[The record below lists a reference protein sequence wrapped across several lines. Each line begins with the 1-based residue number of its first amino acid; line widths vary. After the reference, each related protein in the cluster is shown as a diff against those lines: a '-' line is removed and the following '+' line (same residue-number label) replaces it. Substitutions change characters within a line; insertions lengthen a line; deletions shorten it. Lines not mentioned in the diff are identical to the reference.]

1 MSLIFA
7 VDSDRKQSAA
17 LASLLRK
24 HVNADLVQSGSA
36 TEGLNILKGRIPD
49 LILTSSLLS
58 PRDEAALAN
67 HLRELGNGASHV
79 HTLTIPV
86 IAAPSQTRKKS
97 QGVLGG
103 LRREKETRT
112 SGCDP
117 EVFAREVAL
126 YLDRAVEQRASA
138 EPASL
143 GVAVPEVHVS
153 TEARG
158 AKKDVAAIEPA
169 IEPVVEPVIET
180 VIRPVIEPAIE
191 PAIEPLLY
199 ASPAPAAVLP
209 KPRQTNTQTFTAS
222 GDGGRAG
229 SALPLEQ
236 LLQLVVR
243 NDEGR
248 RVPQAAPAAATPPVE
263 PAVARAVEP
272 AVAKAVEPAITK
284 AVEPAI
290 TKAVEP
296 AVARAVEP
304 AVAKAV
310 EPAVAGDKA
319 ASTVG
324 IVFVDAA
331 EIAGLSATELAAI
344 SAPPRQGRAP
354 DAVPAPEPPAPI
366 VDMGALED
374 LDLLENRFAAVPLES
389 DPPATGKTISALA
402 EEMLGA
408 SSWPW
413 VDDEAGVPLA
423 DVLLKACG
431 PVEEVAL
438 QPEPEPEPEP
448 ELPPT
453 LDLEALEFIG
463 AAAHKASL
471 HALETLARPVAQL
484 APLDEPADEVEI
496 APAIRRTRE
505 RIVKPERKRRQKA
518 ADKPVQ
524 DEWGMYDPAQ
534 AGPAALIDDDD
545 WEEEPEPVRQPAR
558 SRATVY

>member
-36 TEGLNILKGRIPD
+36 TEGLDILKGRIPD

-86 IAAPSQTRKKS
+86 IAAPSQTRKRS

-103 LRREKETRT
+103 LRREKETRPN
-112 SGCDP
+112 GCDP
-117 EVFAREVAL
+117 EVFAREVVL

-143 GVAVPEVHVS
+143 DVGVPEVHLS
-153 TEARG
+153 TEAPS
-158 AKKDVAAIEPA
+158 AKVDDAANE
-169 IEPVVEPVIET
+169 
-180 VIRPVIEPAIE
+180 PVIEPATA
-191 PAIEPLLY
+191 PVSS
-199 ASPAPAAVLP
+199 ASPALAPVPPEPPEIDA
-209 KPRQTNTQTFTAS
+209 QTFTAN

-229 SALPLEQ
+229 SALPLDQ

-248 RVPQAAPAAATPPVE
+248 RVQHAAPAAAPTPVE
-263 PAVARAVEP
+263 PAVVE
-272 AVAKAVEPAITK
+272 E
-284 AVEPAI
+284 
-290 TKAVEP
+290 
-296 AVARAVEP
+296 
-304 AVAKAV
+304 
-310 EPAVAGDKA
+310 KA

-324 IVFVDAA
+324 IVFFDAA
-331 EIAGLSATELAAI
+331 EIAGLTATELAAI

-354 DAVPAPEPPAPI
+354 DAVAAPEPPAPI
-366 VDMGALED
+366 VDMGILED

-389 DPPATGKTISALA
+389 AQPATEKPNGALA
-402 EEMLGA
+402 EQMIDA
-408 SSWPW
+408 SWPW
-413 VDDEAGVPLA
+413 MDDDAGAPLA

-431 PVEEVAL
+431 PFEEVAL

-471 HALETLARPVAQL
+471 FALETLARPAAQA
-484 APLDEPADEVEI
+484 APPDEPVDEVEI

-518 ADKPVQ
+518 AAKPAQ

-545 WEEEPEPVRQPAR
+545 WEEEPETLRQPAR

>member
-36 TEGLNILKGRIPD
+36 TEGLDILKGRIPD

-103 LRREKETRT
+103 LRRERETRT

-126 YLDRAVEQRASA
+126 YLDRAVEQRAAS
-138 EPASL
+138 EPVSQ
-143 GVAVPEVHVS
+143 GIGVPEVILS
-153 TEARG
+153 TEARS
-158 AKKDVAAIEPA
+158 AKVDVAVFEPV
-169 IEPVVEPVIET
+169 IEPVVEPVVES
-180 VIRPVIEPAIE
+180 VIEPV
-191 PAIEPLLY
+191 LSV
-199 ASPAPAAVLP
+199 SPAPAVVLP
-209 KPRQTNTQTFTAS
+209 EPRQTDPQTFKAS

-248 RVPQAAPAAATPPVE
+248 RVPHAAPAAASPPVE
-263 PAVARAVEP
+263 PAVAKIEP
-272 AVAKAVEPAITK
+272 VVAAE
-284 AVEPAI
+284 
-290 TKAVEP
+290 
-296 AVARAVEP
+296 
-304 AVAKAV
+304 
-310 EPAVAGDKA
+310 KA
-319 ASTVG
+319 ASTGG

-344 SAPPRQGRAP
+344 SAPPRRGRAP

-389 DPPATGKTISALA
+389 APPATGNSISALA

-431 PVEEVAL
+431 PLEEMAL

-471 HALETLARPVAQL
+471 HALETLARPAAQA

-496 APAIRRTRE
+496 APAIQRPRE

-518 ADKPVQ
+518 AAKPAQ

-534 AGPAALIDDDD
+534 AGPAALIDDED
-545 WEEEPEPVRQPAR
+545 WEEEPEPARQPAR

>member
-36 TEGLNILKGRIPD
+36 IEGLDILKGRIPD

-103 LRREKETRT
+103 LRREKETRP

-138 EPASL
+138 EPASPDS
-143 GVAVPEVHVS
+143 GVPEVHLS
-153 TEARG
+153 TEARS
-158 AKKDVAAIEPA
+158 AKVDVAAIAPVIEQVMERVLESVM
-169 IEPVVEPVIET
+169 EPVMEPVIQ
-180 VIRPVIEPAIE
+180 
-191 PAIEPLLY
+191 PLPSV
-199 ASPAPAAVLP
+199 SPAPAAVLP
-209 KPRQTNTQTFTAS
+209 EPPKIDAQTFTAS

-229 SALPLEQ
+229 SALPLDQ

-243 NDEGR
+243 NGEGR
-248 RVPQAAPAAATPPVE
+248 RVPPAAPADAPPLVE
-263 PAVARAVEP
+263 PAAVEQ
-272 AVAKAVEPAITK
+272 
-284 AVEPAI
+284 
-290 TKAVEP
+290 
-296 AVARAVEP
+296 
-304 AVAKAV
+304 
-310 EPAVAGDKA
+310 KA
-319 ASTVG
+319 ASTGG

-366 VDMGALED
+366 VDMGTLED

-389 DPPATGKTISALA
+389 APQAPGKTISALA

-413 VDDEAGVPLA
+413 VDDDAGAPLA

-431 PVEEVAL
+431 PFEEVAL

-471 HALETLARPVAQL
+471 HALETLARPAAQA
-484 APLDEPADEVEI
+484 APSDEPADEVEI

-505 RIVKPERKRRQKA
+505 RIVKPERRRRQKA
-518 ADKPVQ
+518 AAKPAQ

-534 AGPAALIDDDD
+534 AGPAALIDDED
-545 WEEEPEPVRQPAR
+545 WEEEPEPLRQPSR

>member
-103 LRREKETRT
+103 LRREKETRS

-138 EPASL
+138 EPQAP
-143 GVAVPEVHVS
+143 VAPEVHWS
-153 TEARG
+153 TEARS
-158 AKKDVAAIEPA
+158 AKVDVAAIEPVIERVMEPA
-169 IEPVVEPVIET
+169 IERVTEPVVEPVVEPVIE
-180 VIRPVIEPAIE
+180 
-191 PAIEPLLY
+191 LLPST
-199 ASPAPAAVLP
+199 SPAPAAVLP
-209 KPRQTNTQTFTAS
+209 EPPKIDAQTFAAS
-222 GDGGRAG
+222 GEGGRAG
-229 SALPLEQ
+229 SALPLDQ

-243 NDEGR
+243 HDEGR
-248 RVPQAAPAAATPPVE
+248 RVPYAARSAAPPPVE
-263 PAVARAVEP
+263 PAVAE
-272 AVAKAVEPAITK
+272 
-284 AVEPAI
+284 
-290 TKAVEP
+290 
-296 AVARAVEP
+296 
-304 AVAKAV
+304 
-310 EPAVAGDKA
+310 DKT
-319 ASTVG
+319 ASTGG

-331 EIAGLSATELAAI
+331 EIAGLSASELAAL

-366 VDMGALED
+366 VDMGTLED
-374 LDLLENRFAAVPLES
+374 LDLLENRFAAEPLES
-389 DPPATGKTISALA
+389 AQPAAVKTISALA
-402 EEMLGA
+402 EEMLGP

-431 PVEEVAL
+431 PLEEVAL

-471 HALETLARPVAQL
+471 SALETLARPAAQAAL
-484 APLDEPADEVEI
+484 PDEPADEVEI

-518 ADKPVQ
+518 AAKPAQ

-534 AGPAALIDDDD
+534 AGPAALIDDED
-545 WEEEPEPVRQPAR
+545 WEEEPEPLRQAAR